1 MPRRISMEELKMIDL
16 SPRVDFHYRL
26 IQFLH
31 EELRDVVVNMDDIA
45 LLERIRESERRGARY
60 GVESEAAV
68 SQWVC
73 LTFLAGPDFDDMPE
87 VRAYLKEPEP
97 SPDEKMEELI
107 KNIEE
112 ELGE

>member
-1 MPRRISMEELKMIDL
+1 MPRQMSLEDLKQIDL

-26 IQFLH
+26 IQFLRQELP
-31 EELRDVVVNMDDIA
+31 EETSRMDDPV

-60 GVESEAAV
+60 GVESEAGI

-87 VRAYLKEPEP
+87 VKSYLMEPQL
-97 SPDEKMEELI
+97 SPDEKMEELVSC
-107 KNIEE
+107 IEE
-112 ELGE
+112 ELG